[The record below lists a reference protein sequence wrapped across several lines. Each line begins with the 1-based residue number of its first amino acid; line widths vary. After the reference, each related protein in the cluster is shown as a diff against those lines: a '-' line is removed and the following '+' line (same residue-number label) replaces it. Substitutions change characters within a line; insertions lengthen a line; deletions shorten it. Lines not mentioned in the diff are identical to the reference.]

1 MSTISEESS
10 DVVIGVDVGTT
21 SVRCGV
27 YDLKGHLRSTS
38 SVSVIVR
45 ELHIMCK
52 SEFQL
57 GLQSMCFCLGAI
69 RLASGYIYCD

>member
-1 MSTISEESS
+1 MSTMSEESS

-27 YDLKGHLRSTS
+27 YDLKGYLRSTS

-45 ELHIMCK
+45 
-52 SEFQL
+52 
-57 GLQSMCFCLGAI
+57 
-69 RLASGYIYCD
+69 